1 MGERILR
8 RNRIECTLQR
18 TPRWMEEKGCGYCL
32 KLRQGDLDPA
42 LQALREGGAV
52 YSKVYLRQDVGTI
65 GEVKQ

>member
-1 MGERILR
+1 
-8 RNRIECTLQR
+8 
-18 TPRWMEEKGCGYCL
+18 MEQKGCGYCL

-42 LQALREGGAV
+42 LQALREGGTV